1 MYLRDDPLLG
11 AHFQHHSE
19 LRVPSAEKAA
29 FYLDA
34 AVAARTRTSSTPGEE
49 ARDSHLLYTL
59 HVYQYSVDKSGKG
72 GGMQITLKTGSA
84 MKELAPNCTL
94 GVDEVVKFFYLDKIR
109 SIFKCEVSGAKV
121 V

>member
-84 MKELAPNCTL
+84 MKELAPNRTQC
-94 GVDEVVKFFYLDKIR
+94 R
-109 SIFKCEVSGAKV
+109 
-121 V
+121 